1 MSYFDFFF
9 QNKNNETFNIYTGIQ
24 LYMFQNIFIKDDFF
38 GHIPFFF
45 GFFHIDNMIK
55 NYFWRTSKVCKNK
68 GPNVLNYTW
77 RYQMCFLDERVQGF

>member
-1 MSYFDFFF
+1 MFFLV
-9 QNKNNETFNIYTGIQ
+9 TF
-24 LYMFQNIFIKDDFF
+24 
-38 GHIPFFF
+38 PFL

-55 NYFWRTSKVCKNK
+55 NYFWRTSKVYKNK

>member
-1 MSYFDFFF
+1 MSSFDFFF
-9 QNKNNETFNIYTGIQ
+9 QNKNNETFNIYI
-24 LYMFQNIFIKDDFF
+24 LVYSCICFKICLSKMFFLVTF
-38 GHIPFFF
+38 PFL

-55 NYFWRTSKVCKNK
+55 NYFWRTSKVYKNK